1 MKFYISSS
9 DSGAAIKL
17 ANAISRVG
25 DNPIISEADSSAPE
39 SVISDISSNADD
51 QTVAIV
57 ICQNPIKLA
66 LMANKS
72 GYFNAGAC
80 STSEDFGTALEEGAN
95 LIAVQDESGVIS
107 EIASRFGSSGAQQ
120 PQRPAV
126 QKKQQKP
133 MAQKPV
139 QRQKPAFGFGL
150 QKSQP
155 RPEAQDDGKLLW
167 EKNKGIKKNLKDIFG
182 IE

>member
-1 MKFYISSS
+1 MKFYISSF

-25 DNPIISEADSSAPE
+25 GNPIISEADPSAPE
-39 SVISDISSNADD
+39 SVISDISSNADEE
-51 QTVAIV
+51 TVAIA

-72 GYFNAGAC
+72 GYFNAVAC
-80 STSEDFGTALEEGAN
+80 STSDDFSTALEEGAN

-107 EIASRFGSSGAQQ
+107 EIASRFGSQAAQQ
-120 PQRPAV
+120 PPRAAM
-126 QKKQQKP
+126 QKRQQKP
-133 MAQKPV
+133 MRPKQDKVQKPSFS
-139 QRQKPAFGFGL
+139 FGFP
-150 QKSQP
+150 KSQLK
-155 RPEAQDDGKLLW
+155 PEVKEDGKPIW
-167 EKNKGIKKNLKDIFG
+167 EKSKGIKKNLRDIFG